1 MSGTDK
7 DIRVWVYLSN
17 RLLAKDEQAAIG
29 RELKA
34 FVGQWAAHGH
44 QLQASA
50 QILWDGLIVLAVDET
65 VEPASGCSIDSSVNF
80 IRSLGERFNFNPF
93 DRTVFGYLKD
103 DVLHYAKI
111 DNAQEAKAYKV
122 LNLSVSNMEAYK
134 NKLLVPFEESP
145 YAKLAID
152 TSFKL
157 SL

>member
-1 MSGTDK
+1 MTSKDK

-17 RLLAKDEQAAIG
+17 RLLSKEEQGGIT

-34 FVGQWAAHGH
+34 FVAQWAAHGH

-50 QILWDGLIVLAVDET
+50 QILWNGLIVLAVDET

-80 IRSLGERFNFNPF
+80 IRSLGNRFNFNPF
-93 DRTVFGYLKD
+93 DRTVFAFLKD
-103 DVLHYAKI
+103 DLLHYAKL
-111 DNAQEAKAYKV
+111 DDPQRAKGYNV
-122 LNLSVSNMEAYK
+122 LNLSVSNMESYK
-134 NKLLVPFEESP
+134 DKLLVPFEESP
-145 YAKLAID
+145 YANLAID